1 MGRVINTDSTGK
13 NRSQQMRTGAELL
26 RRLSQKPD
34 IDDEAK
40 DMLAAL
46 VFALREIDA
55 GIDSS
60 AAAWE
65 KRDYWM
71 KADELRVRWEWT
83 GRMADQLAAL
93 VFEDRWDD
101 LPPMMV
107 KLFPYFNDI
116 KITKMTRKEDAWQ
129 GAYAQLLRERQPRLK
144 Q

>member
-1 MGRVINTDSTGK
+1 MAVINTDSTGK
-13 NRSQQMRTGAELL
+13 QRNQAMRTGAELL
-26 RRLSQKPD
+26 RHLSQKAQ
-34 IDDEAK
+34 IDDEVK

-46 VFALREIDA
+46 IYALREIDE

-83 GRMADQLAAL
+83 ARIADQLTAL
-93 VFEDRWDD
+93 VYEEQWGD
-101 LPPMMV
+101 LPAMMV

-129 GAYAQLLRERQPRLK
+129 GAYTRLLREKR
-144 Q
+144 

>member
-1 MGRVINTDSTGK
+1 MV
-13 NRSQQMRTGAELL
+13 
-26 RRLSQKPD
+26 
-34 IDDEAK
+34 
-40 DMLAAL
+40 AAL
-46 VFALREIDA
+46 VYALREIDE

-83 GRMADQLAAL
+83 ARMADQLAAL
-93 VFEDRWDD
+93 VYEERWND

-129 GAYAQLLRERQPRLK
+129 GAHMRLLRERPTR
-144 Q
+144 

>member
-1 MGRVINTDSTGK
+1 MGHVINTDSTGK
-13 NRSQQMRTGAELL
+13 QRNQSMRTAAELL
-26 RRLSQKPD
+26 RHLSQKAD
-34 IDDEAK
+34 IDDEVK
-40 DMLAAL
+40 DMVAAL
-46 VFALREIDA
+46 IYSLREIDE

-71 KADELRVRWEWT
+71 KADELRVKWEWT
-83 GRMADQLAAL
+83 ARMADQLVAL
-93 VFEDRWDD
+93 VYDERWGD

-129 GAYAQLLRERQPRLK
+129 GAYARLMREQQPRLK

>member
-1 MGRVINTDSTGK
+1 MGIINTDSTGK
-13 NRSQQMRTGAELL
+13 QRNQSMRTAAEIL
-26 RRLSQKPD
+26 RNLTQKAD
-34 IDDEAK
+34 VDDEVK
-40 DMLAAL
+40 DMVAAL
-46 VFALREIDA
+46 VYSLREIDE

-71 KADELRVRWEWT
+71 KADELRVKWEWT
-83 GRMADQLAAL
+83 ARLADQLTAL
-93 VFEDRWDD
+93 VYEERWND

-116 KITKMTRKEDAWQ
+116 KITKMTRKEDTWQ
-129 GAYAQLLRERQPRLK
+129 GAYSRLLRERQPKLK